1 MEEKEQKDGCT
12 AQCCPE
18 GWLAPTSFCSS
29 LHAAMA
35 CGPKKHLKLVV
46 VPKQWMLDKLTGV
59 FVPHPSTR
67 PHKLRECLHL
77 IIFLKNGLKYV
88 LTENE
93 LKKICLQCFIKTDG
107 KVQTDITYPVGFMDV
122 ISTDKT
128 GENFHLIYDTK
139 GCFALHWITPEEAK
153 YKLCKERKIFVGTKG
168 IPHLVIHDVHTI
180 CCPDPLIQVND
191 TIQID
196 LETGK
201 ITDFIKF
208 DTGNLCM
215 ISRCA
220 NLGRIGVII
229 SRERHPGSFDVV
241 HVKDVNG
248 NSFATQLFN
257 IFFIGKGNKP
267 WISLPRGKGICLT
280 VAEERDKRLATKQSS
295 G

>member
-1 MEEKEQKDGCT
+1 
-12 AQCCPE
+12 
-18 GWLAPTSFCSS
+18 
-29 LHAAMA
+29 MA

-93 LKKICLQCFIKTDG
+93 LKKICSQCFIKTDG

-153 YKLCKERKIFVGTKG
+153 CKLCKERKIFVGTKG

-180 CCPDPLIQVND
+180 RCPDPLIQVND

-257 IFFIGKGNKP
+257 IFFYWQRQQTMDFSSLWKGY
-267 WISLPRGKGICLT
+267 LPHCC
-280 VAEERDKRLATKQSS
+280 
-295 G
+295 